1 MSRTDKDRPYWVRV
15 NDETE
20 ARTPYHYHH
29 GSRFYN
35 GGYKVNAE
43 DEDGY
48 CTIDDKRTGQPGEW
62 RLPCGYYLGYRRHVC
77 EIPPGAEREG
87 YYAPLRNDERMAL
100 RNAVKDYN
108 TFGEV
113 DEDMYLQ
120 EQHRHATYG
129 GGYWD

>member
-20 ARTPYHYHH
+20 ARTEFHYHH
-29 GSRFYN
+29 RRYRGDPYE
-35 GGYKVNAE
+35 GEYE
-43 DEDGY
+43 CE
-48 CTIDDKRTGQPGEW
+48 IDNPVDDSTVMWKR
-62 RLPCGYYLGYRRHVC
+62 RCGYYLGYRHHIC
-77 EIPPGAEREG
+77 EIPPGAVREG
-87 YYAPLRNDERMAL
+87 YNAPLRNDERMAL

-120 EQHRHATYG
+120 EQHRHACYG